1 MSCIALGLV
10 QVPAHNLGLWWRLL
24 RSSIRVAVR
33 GQVVVAL
40 LDQGPLAHSRCRV
53 ERSVPQ
59 HYPASLHKHFVT
71 FFLDDVLVG
80 GDVAVVALV
89 DDLLGAL
96 LLLALLLLLP
106 PFLVLRLLPLLFLVL
121 LLIVLLVLLLPS
133 FSSLLLVL
141 QKMV

>member
-1 MSCIALGLV
+1 MGCIALGLV

-40 LDQGPLAHSRCRV
+40 LDQGPLAHPRCRV

-96 LLLALLLLLP
+96 LLLALLHPLLL
-106 PFLVLRLLPLLFLVL
+106 LLHHHAHRTIFPY
-121 LLIVLLVLLLPS
+121 LPS
-133 FSSLLLVL
+133 REVDCSVL
-141 QKMV
+141 KKDQG